1 MSADDARDG
10 DSTDDLN
17 AFVTRET
24 VEGDADGPLA
34 GKTVAVKDNISTE
47 GIRTTCG
54 SAMLAEYVPPYDA
67 TVVERLREAGATL
80 VGKANMDE
88 FGMGG
93 TTETSAFGPTKNPV
107 DPERVPGGSS
117 GGSAAA
123 VAAGEADLALGSD
136 TGGSVRNPAAFCGV
150 VGIKPTYGLVSRYG
164 LVAYANS
171 LEQIG
176 PLANTVEDAATLL
189 DAIAGPDEHDAT
201 TRYDAAEGGAPGAT
215 DVPDDVHPADATEY
229 AAAADGDVDGMT
241 VGVPTE
247 LVEGAD
253 DEVVAVFED
262 ALADLEARGVETV
275 EVSLPSVEH
284 AVQAY
289 YVIAMS
295 EASSNLARFDG
306 VRYGVDGG
314 EGNWNESFAA
324 AREEGFGDEVKRR
337 ILLGTYALSAGYH
350 DKYYEKAQ
358 DARAW
363 VKRDFD
369 EAFAEADVLA
379 TPTMPVLPPKRGES
393 LDDPLSLYLMDAN
406 TVPVNLANLPAIS
419 VPAGEAEGLPVGMQF
434 VGPAFGE
441 EAIIRAGSAVEE

>member
-1 MSADDARDG
+1 MAH
-10 DSTDDLN
+10 N
-17 AFVTRET
+17 AFITEAT
-24 VEGDADGPLA
+24 IEGADDGPLA
-34 GKTVAVKDNISTE
+34 GRTVAVKDNISTD
-47 GIRTTCG
+47 GVRTTCG
-54 SAMLAEYVPPYDA
+54 SAMLESYVPPYDA
-67 TVVERLREAGATL
+67 TVVERLTAAGATI

-93 TTETSAFGPTKNPV
+93 TTETSAYGPVENPV
-107 DPERVPGGSS
+107 DTDHVPGGSS

-176 PLANTVEDAATLL
+176 PIARTVEDAAALL
-189 DAIAGPDEHDAT
+189 DVISGPDPKDAT
-201 TRYDAAEGGAPGAT
+201 TRFDLDGDG
-215 DVPDDVHPADATEY
+215 ADATHPATDSNY
-229 AAAADGDVDGMT
+229 AAAADGDVDGTT
-241 VGVPTE
+241 VGVVTD
-247 LVEGAD
+247 LLDGAD
-253 DEVVAVFED
+253 DRVVDRFEA
-262 ALADLEARGVETV
+262 ALADLRAQGAETV
-275 EVSLPSVEH
+275 AVSLDSVEH

-289 YVIAMS
+289 YVIATS

-306 VRYGVDGG
+306 VRYGVSGG
-314 EGNWNESFAA
+314 DEGNWNDAFAR
-324 AREEGFGDEVKRR
+324 AREEGFGEEVKRR

-350 DKYYEKAQ
+350 DKYYKKAQ

-369 EAFAEADVLA
+369 DAFERADVLA
-379 TPTMPVLPPKRGES
+379 TPTMPVLPPELGDS
-393 LDDPLSLYLMDAN
+393 LSDPLQLYLMDAN

-419 VPAGEAEGLPVGMQF
+419 VPAGEADGLPVGLQLI
-434 VGPAFGE
+434 GPKFGE
-441 EAIIRAGSAVEE
+441 AAIVRAAAAVEA

>member
-1 MSADDARDG
+1 MS
-10 DSTDDLN
+10 LN
-17 AFVTRET
+17 AFITEET
-24 VEGDADGPLA
+24 IEGDDDGPLD
-34 GKTVAVKDNISTE
+34 GRTVAVKDNISTD
-47 GIRTTCG
+47 GVRTTCG
-54 SAMLAEYVPPYDA
+54 SAMLESYVPPYDA
-67 TVVERLREAGATL
+67 TVVERLKEAGATI

-93 TTETSAFGPTKNPV
+93 TTETSAYGATKNPV
-107 DPERVPGGSS
+107 DEDRVPGGSS

-123 VAAGEADLALGSD
+123 VAAGEADLALGTD

-176 PLANTVEDAATLL
+176 PIGRTVEDAAALL
-189 DAIAGPDEHDAT
+189 DVVAGPDPRDGT
-201 TRYDAAEGGAPGAT
+201 TRYDEDGG
-215 DVPDDVHPADATEY
+215 HPAEDAAY
-229 AAAADGDVDGMT
+229 ADAADGDVEGTT
-241 VGVPTE
+241 VGVITD
-247 LVEGAD
+247 LLDGAD
-253 DEVVAVFED
+253 DRVVETFEAAVSDLESQGAEVVD
-262 ALADLEARGVETV
+262 
-275 EVSLPSVEH
+275 VSLESLEH

-306 VRYGVDGG
+306 VRYGVSGG
-314 EGNWNESFAA
+314 YEGNWNDAYA
-324 AREEGFGDEVKRR
+324 RAREEGFGAEVKRR

-350 DKYYEKAQ
+350 DKYYKKAQ

-363 VKRDFD
+363 IKRDFD

-379 TPTMPVLPPKRGES
+379 TPTMPVLPPRLGES
-393 LDDPLSLYLMDAN
+393 LDDPLQLYLMDAN

-419 VPAGEAEGLPVGMQF
+419 VPAGEADGLPVGLQLI
-434 VGPAFGE
+434 GPKFGE
-441 EAIIRAGSAVEE
+441 EAIIRAAAAAEN